1 MGPYRITA
9 PLGEGGMGVVYRA
22 EHQETGQAVA
32 VKTARVQYGG
42 EIAGLRCE
50 IHALSRVRHPGIV
63 RIVDEGLE
71 AGLPWY
77 AMELLEG
84 RTLLDYH
91 RSLWTTA
98 AYGDSDLLTVKR
110 VAPAPAVDSTEAT
123 VPVTSALQALRPPPA
138 IVDATGPTPPFPQMS
153 SESPTLPR
161 ARADGG
167 PESFVAPPGSVRAV
181 LHGRKPA
188 AGGRLLEALDVI
200 RRLCAPLACLHAA
213 GIVHR
218 DLKPANVFIRPDGSP
233 VLVDFGLVSR
243 SAAAVGRDVIEVA
256 GHVIGT
262 VAYMAPEQIRGELVD
277 ARCDLYAL
285 GCILYETVT
294 GRVPFVAGSAAAIL
308 PLHLG
313 RAPTPPSD
321 LVDGVPSE
329 LDALILRL
337 LEKPARRR
345 FGHADDVAAILTE
358 ICGRSPDASPEA
370 TSAGYL
376 YRPEIAG
383 RKEVLQQVTEHI
395 GEATC
400 GGGSFLLVGGESGVG
415 KTCFAAAVA
424 RTATLNGLR
433 VVTGECTPVATSDA
447 TVSDVRGAPLHP
459 FRRLFDTLG
468 DRCRERG
475 REATDHIFGARGKVL
490 AAYQPHLATLP
501 GQDAYPEPPE
511 VPAQA
516 ARHRLLA
523 ALADSLAAFVEEEP
537 TLLILDDLQWADEL
551 SLDFLATLD
560 ASYFRSRRLL
570 VLGTYRSEEVTDALR
585 EIIGSPAVKR
595 IDLGRLDEETVGAIV
610 GDMLAM
616 DRPPE
621 AFVKVLARRSSA
633 TRSSSRSTCAPPS
646 RRACSTG
653 SAARGASTPS
663 RPPRRRTRPSP
674 SPARCGSSW
683 AAACTASARTWAR
696 SSTWRPCSGAEFDG
710 DLLVAVAGVERDAAL
725 VAIKELLA
733 RQVIEETVPGR
744 FRFVHDKLREIAY
757 ERVAEAR
764 RASLHRE
771 AAHTIERRHAGGSG
785 FSLLYSELA
794 HHFAEGG
801 ELERAIAYLEKAAE
815 QSQRDFANRE
825 TARFLT
831 DALALDDRAPVKVDV
846 LRRASWERQIGNA
859 YLGLGRLPESRAHLH
874 NAVALLGYS
883 VPEPRPRLALGL
895 LREVATQVVHRFRMP
910 RHERHTQ
917 GERAVILE
925 AARGYDLLVP
935 VTYYVTGDLL
945 PILFVTVANLNLAER
960 AGPSPELA
968 LAYVSSH
975 LTVGLIPWSSLAA
988 TYGKKAHEALVGVTD
1003 PSVRTWV
1010 YVLAGAYATGVGQWD
1025 VAFDLG
1031 NKALVIAQ
1039 DVGFK
1044 RRIEEAQGVLGT
1056 AHNLHGDF
1064 EQARDISQRTY
1075 ESGLRGDPQTQ
1086 VWGLAGVAQACT
1098 QLAQTERALVTAKEA
1113 EKCLVHKLGRPE
1125 KIITYGVLALAYLRA
1140 GEEDLARRTAELG
1153 AACQAEGNP
1162 ISFYCIHAYSCIA
1175 EVFLD
1180 LFERARGG
1188 PSKEREKLQKQ
1199 ALRACKEVDGSARI
1213 FSVHRPRALLLR
1225 GRYEALAGNLERA
1238 RRLWEKTIPAAAAL
1252 DLAYEEGLAELALA
1266 LHMPRS
1272 DPARRARLLRAK
1284 GLLER
1289 KNATHDLVRV
1299 AEALG

>member
-161 ARADGG
+161 GRANGG
-167 PESFVAPPGSVRAV
+167 PESFVAPPGSVPAV

-313 RAPTPPSD
+313 RAPAPPSD
-321 LVDGVPSE
+321 LVDGVPPE

-345 FGHADDVAAILTE
+345 FGHADDVAAILAE
-358 ICGRSPDASPEA
+358 ICGLSPEASPEA

-383 RKEVLQQVTEHI
+383 RKEVLQQVTEQI

-621 AFVKVLARRSSA
+621 AFVKVLARRSSGNPFFVA
-633 TRSSSRSTCAPPS
+633 EYLRTAVAEGLLYRQ
-646 RRACSTG
+646 
-653 SAARGASTPS
+653 RGAWRVDAEQATEESYEALPLPGS
-663 RPPRRRTRPSP
+663 LRELVGRRLHGLG
-674 SPARCGSSW
+674 ADVGALVDV
-683 AAACTASARTWAR
+683 AAVLGR
-696 SSTWRPCSGAEFDG
+696 EFDG

-757 ERVAEAR
+757 ERVAEGR

-771 AAHTIERRHAGGSG
+771 AAHTIERRHAGTSG

-801 ELERAIAYLEKAAE
+801 ELQRAIAYLEKAAE

-874 NAVALLGYS
+874 NAVALLGYA

-895 LREVATQVVHRFRMP
+895 LREVATQVVHRLRMP

-1031 NKALVIAQ
+1031 NKALVIAKE
-1039 DVGFK
+1039 VGFK

-1180 LFERARGG
+1180 LFERARNTA
-1188 PSKEREKLQKQ
+1188 SKDREKLQKQ

-1225 GRYEALAGNLERA
+1225 GRYEALAGNLEGA
-1238 RRLWEKTIPAAAAL
+1238 RRLWEKAILAAKAL

-1266 LHMPRS
+1266 LHMSRS

-1289 KNATHDLVRV
+1289 KNAAHDLVRV